1 MTLGISETF
10 QQDLR
15 YTIRTLRR
23 DRVVSAVAV
32 IILALGIG
40 ANIAVF
46 SVVNTILLRPLPF
59 PNPDKLVWIA
69 PPQSKCGFSCETYS
83 SDAYEDLRAQ
93 NRSLQDVAGY
103 FPFSSPDNVRLTG
116 RGEPVASTAI
126 IVTGDFF
133 QVLGVQPALGRLFS
147 EDETRKNAHP
157 VALLADAFWKRRFHF
172 DLNIVGTEID
182 LDGHPTTVIGVMP
195 ESFDFGAVFAPGTKV
210 DLYTPAS
217 LDEMRMWGNV
227 LTLVGRLRPGAGL
240 AQAQADLHTVEPQLY
255 FNKKYPESKGRYQ
268 LVPTSLKEH
277 VSGKLRRSLIMLW
290 SAVGVILLIVCVN
303 LSNLLLARAVSRSKE
318 LAVRS
323 ALGASRLRLVA
334 QLLTESLVLSAA
346 GAILGLLL
354 AYAITS
360 LLAHQGS
367 IALPLLGSVRID
379 GAALAWTLL
388 IAISVAIAFGVVP
401 GLKMAHS
408 NLVDSLKDGGQRTSD
423 SHGHE
428 RTRAVLVVSEIA
440 LACVL
445 LVSAGLLLRSFLRVL
460 DIDLGFE
467 PTRAAAIKVDY
478 NEDAN
483 PEQRSVIFQQI
494 QRRVESI
501 PGIEAAGFVDYLPLG
516 QNRAWGSPQ
525 VKGKTYRPGELPG
538 ALVYV
543 VTPGYLRAMGMRV
556 RGRDFAWEDGPNSEK
571 VIIINETI
579 ARFLWPGEDPVGRM
593 VVASG
598 GDRRVIGVIADVH
611 TSNVEGAA
619 GWQAYYPFTQAGPN
633 GAKLVVRSKLPPATL
648 ASAVLGALRELNPN
662 QPASE
667 FQPIQRIVDRAVSP
681 RRFFMIL
688 VLSFAALGLTLAAL
702 GIYGVISYSVNR
714 RTLEIGIRMAL
725 GATHTRVQLDVIR
738 RTLWLALIGIGV
750 GTIASIA
757 VAKGI
762 ASLLFGTQP
771 TDPLTFAGMVLLLG
785 AIALL
790 AGYLPARRAS
800 RIQPMSALRSN

>member
-1 MTLGISETF
+1 LGISETF

-23 DRVVSAVAV
+23 DRVFSAVAML
-32 IILALGIG
+32 ILALGIG

-59 PNPDKLVWIA
+59 PNPEKLVWIA
-69 PPQSKCGFSCETYS
+69 PPPTKCGFSCETYS
-83 SDAYEDLRAQ
+83 SDAYEGLREQ
-93 NRSLQDVAGY
+93 NRSLEDVAGY
-103 FPFSSPDNVRLTG
+103 FPFSGSDNCRLTG
-116 RGEPVASTAI
+116 RGEPVASTGI
-126 IVTGDFF
+126 IVTGNFF
-133 QVLGVQPALGRLFS
+133 QVLGVRPALGRLFS
-147 EDETRKNAHP
+147 QEETRKNPHP
-157 VALLADAFWKRRFHF
+157 VVLLADAFWKRQFHS
-172 DLNIVGTEID
+172 DPAIVGSAID
-182 LDGHPTTVIGVMP
+182 LDGKPTTVIGVMP

-227 LTLVGRLRPGAGL
+227 LTLVGRLRPGVSL
-240 AQAQADLHTVEPQLY
+240 AQAQADLQTVAPQLY

-268 LVPTSLKEH
+268 LVPASLKEH

-303 LSNLLLARAVSRSKE
+303 LSNLLLARAVSRTKE

-323 ALGASRLRLVA
+323 ALGAGRLRLVA
-334 QLLTESLVLSAA
+334 QLLTESLVLSVA
-346 GAILGLLL
+346 GAILGLAL
-354 AYAITS
+354 AYSITS
-360 LLAHQGS
+360 FLAHQGS

-388 IAISVAIAFGVVP
+388 IAISVAIIFGVLP
-401 GLKMAHS
+401 GTKMAHR
-408 NLVDSLKDGGQRTSD
+408 NLIESLKDGGQRTSD
-423 SHGHE
+423 SHSHE
-428 RTRAVLVVSEIA
+428 RTRAVLVTSEIA

-467 PTRAAAIKVDY
+467 PTRAAAVKVDY
-478 NEDAN
+478 NENAN
-483 PEQRSVIFQQI
+483 AEQRSVIFQQV
-494 QRRVESI
+494 QRRIESI

-556 RGRDFAWEDGPNSEK
+556 RGRDFAWEDTPTSEK

-579 ARFLWPGEDPVGRM
+579 ARALWSGEDPVGHM
-593 VVASG
+593 AVANGS
-598 GDRRVIGVIADVH
+598 DRRVIGVIADVH

-619 GWQAYYPFTQAGPN
+619 GWQAYYPLSQAGPN

-667 FQPIQRIVDRAVSP
+667 FQSIQRIVDRAVSP

-738 RTLWLALIGIGV
+738 RTVWLALIGIGV
-750 GTIASIA
+750 GTLASIA

-771 TDPLTFAGMVLLLG
+771 TDPLTFTGMVLLLG

-800 RIQPMSALRSN
+800 RIQPMTALRSN

>member
-1 MTLGISETF
+1 MGISDAF

-23 DRVVSAVAV
+23 DRVFTAVAV
-32 IILALGIG
+32 MILALGIG

-46 SVVNTILLRPLPF
+46 SVVDTILLRPLQF

-69 PPQSKCGFSCETYS
+69 PPPTKCGFSCETYS
-83 SDAYEDLRAQ
+83 ADAYEELRAQ
-93 NRSLQDVAGY
+93 NHSLEDVAGY
-103 FPFSSPDNVRLTG
+103 FAFSGPDNYRLTG
-116 RGEPVASTAI
+116 GGEPVPATGI
-126 IVTGDFF
+126 TVTGNFF

-147 EDETRKNAHP
+147 DDETRKNAQP
-157 VALLADAFWKRRFHF
+157 VVLLASAFWKRRFHSNA
-172 DLNIVGTEID
+172 NIVGAAID
-182 LDGHPTTVIGVMP
+182 LNGQPTTVVGVLP
-195 ESFDFGAVFAPGTKV
+195 DTFDFGAVFAPGTKV
-210 DLYTPAS
+210 DLFTPDI
-217 LDEMRMWGNV
+217 LDDMRQWGNI
-227 LTLVGRLRPGAGL
+227 LTLIGRLKPGVSFAK
-240 AQAQADLHTVEPQLY
+240 AQADLQSVAPQLY
-255 FNKKYPESKGRYQ
+255 FNTRYPESKGYYR
-268 LVPTSLKEH
+268 LVPKLLKEH

-323 ALGASRLRLVA
+323 ALGAGRMRLIG
-334 QLLTESLVLSAA
+334 QLLTESMVLSAI
-346 GAILGLLL
+346 GAILGLAL
-354 AYAITS
+354 AYSITS
-360 LLAHQGS
+360 FLAHQGS

-388 IAISVAIAFGVVP
+388 IAISVAVMFGVVP
-401 GLKMAHS
+401 GLKMS
-408 NLVDSLKDGGQRTSD
+408 RGNLLESLKDSGQRTSD
-423 SHGHE
+423 SRTHE
-428 RTRAVLVVSEIA
+428 RTRALLVVSEIA
-440 LACVL
+440 LACIL
-445 LVSAGLLLRSFLRVL
+445 LVSAGLLLRSFLHVL

-467 PTRAAAIKVDY
+467 PTRAASIKVDFDE
-478 NEDAN
+478 NATG
-483 PEQRSVIFQQI
+483 EQRSTIFQQI
-494 QRRVESI
+494 QRRIEAI

-556 RGRDFAWEDGPNSEK
+556 RGRDFSWEDARKSEK
-571 VIIINETI
+571 VIIINETV
-579 ARFLWPGEDPVGRM
+579 ARALWPGEDPVGRM
-593 VVASG
+593 AVASG
-598 GDRRVIGVIADVH
+598 ADRRVIGVIADVH

-619 GWQAYYPFTQAGPN
+619 GWQVYYPFTQAGPN
-633 GAKLVVRSKLPPATL
+633 GAKLVVRSKLPLPML
-648 ASAVLGALRELNPN
+648 AKAVLSALRELNPN

-667 FQPIQRIVDRAVSP
+667 FQPLQRIVDRAVSP
-681 RRFFMIL
+681 RRFFML
-688 VLSFAALGLTLAAL
+688 MVLTFAALGLTLAAL
-702 GIYGVISYSVNR
+702 GIYGVISYSVNG

-738 RTLWLALIGIGV
+738 RTLWLAVAGIGC

-757 VAKGI
+757 VAKGMS
-762 ASLLFGTQP
+762 SLLFGIPP
-771 TDPLTFAGMVLLLG
+771 TDPLTFTGMVLLLG

-800 RIQPMSALRSN
+800 RVQPMTALRSN